1 MVHIYILWQCK
12 HDDDEVHIP
21 YLPQY
26 KVKDFA

>member
-1 MVHIYILWQCK
+1 MVYIYILWQCK
-12 HDDDEVHIP
+12 HEEEAHIP